1 LRILQCLA
9 WYKFLATPQ
18 IQVAP
23 CLVDHERLRDFCVR
37 LLGVAGLAED
47 DAQHVAD
54 MLVATNLR
62 GVDSHGVARL
72 PHYLRRIR
80 CGSIK
85 PRPEMRLERLA
96 PAAARLDGDNGLGH
110 LVMNRAATAAIEL
123 AREAG
128 AGWVAV
134 RNSSH
139 CGALALYGLQIAEA
153 GMIGLAF
160 THVDP
165 MVLPF
170 GAKKSFCGTNPIC
183 ITVPRAFAGAD
194 ELAANALCLD
204 MATSKVPWNTVA
216 NAAMEGA
223 PIELGWAVDAD
234 GNDTT
239 DAARVESL
247 YPMGNYKGSGL
258 GLLIDVLCAMLS
270 DSPYGPDIPKMYG
283 DLAQPRQLGGLV
295 GAINIASF
303 VPLERFYARVSDLM
317 ARWVALPSVQ
327 PDGRVYYPGEP
338 ELVTRNRRLREGIP
352 LGLQLLRE
360 FDALAAEY
368 HVQNTLDGGVTF
380 PET

>member
-1 LRILQCLA
+1 M
-9 WYKFLATPQ
+9 PQ
-18 IQVAP
+18 IQVAS
-23 CLVDHERLRDFCVR
+23 CLVDHERLRDFCAR
-37 LLGVAGLAED
+37 LLYAAGLANG
-47 DAQHVAD
+47 DAQHVSD
-54 MLVATNLR
+54 MLVTTNLR

-85 PRPEMRLERLA
+85 PQPKMRLDRLA

-123 AREAG
+123 ARDAG

-183 ITVPRAFAGAD
+183 ITAPRAFTGSD
-194 ELAANALCLD
+194 ELATGALCLD

-247 YPMGNYKGSGL
+247 YPMGDYKGSGL

-327 PDGRVYYPGEP
+327 PAGRVYYPGEP
-338 ELVTRNRRLREGIP
+338 ELDTRRRRLREGIP
-352 LGLQLLRE
+352 LGLQLMRE
-360 FDALAAEY
+360 LDALAVEY
-368 HVQNTLDGGVTF
+368 HVQNTLDGGVRF